1 MERLIQGT
9 RELRT
14 AKILTKPGKDS
25 SGHALFLTDSRGDE
39 IIIKGGFASGYGG
52 SGPKGFSAT
61 LRLLDWHGVELSEIE
76 IDATLMERLN
86 ASALTIADLENI
98 REARPVRPHRYW
110 DYVFDQEDR
119 PQLEGNPWQ
128 YREPISPFA
137 LLDERLAPH
146 VRRFWDDPDA
156 VLMKGH
162 RALEHA
168 VRLKADMSKEEAT
181 DGPAAVYRYAFGG
194 NAPRLS
200 WEGVTKS
207 EHAGRMNLFM
217 GVLTAYRHVRAHR
230 DEKSHRDAL
239 LSELLLLNHLFRL
252 EATAKLTA
260 KS

>member
-1 MERLIQGT
+1 VERLIQGT

-162 RALEHA
+162 RALEQA